1 MTGTCLHL
9 NVAVAGLK
17 MKQDLVKPFQV
28 VISDQV
34 IAFRGNSS
42 LVTAMT
48 CYVYVLDVIS

>member
-34 IAFRGNSS
+34 IAFRVNSS